1 MTGYSGYDSGYDY
14 VSAITGCTTEV
25 RGRFAVRGPA
35 FELLA
40 DGSVASGG
48 PGRAPGPLDLLVS
61 ALVVNLLNVLRAGG
75 DPGTGD
81 QPDGQHDRVVQVR
94 ARTSRYPANR
104 LKVGRLLVEVVV
116 DGLSEQ
122 DSDALLERYRAG
134 CRVLPAVSTVLDV
147 DIRAVAPAGVAA

>member
-1 MTGYSGYDSGYDY
+1 MSGYDY
-14 VSAITGCTTEV
+14 ISAITGCTTEV

-61 ALVVNLLNVLRAGG
+61 ALVVNLLNVLRADG
-75 DPGTGD
+75 DPDADNPGARAV
-81 QPDGQHDRVVQVR
+81 HVR
-94 ARTSRYPANR
+94 ARTSRYTPNR
-104 LKVGRLLVEVVV
+104 LKVGRVLVEVVV
-116 DGLSEQ
+116 DGLAEP
-122 DSDALLERYRAG
+122 DVELLLEQYRAG

-147 DIRAVAPAGVAA
+147 DIRAVVPAAV

>member
-1 MTGYSGYDSGYDY
+1 MTGYDY

-25 RGRFAVRGPA
+25 SGRFAVRGPA

-61 ALVVNLLNVLRAGG
+61 ALVVNLLNVLRSGG
-75 DPGTGD
+75 DPEAGD
-81 QPDGQHDRVVQVR
+81 RPDRVVHVR
-94 ARTSRYPANR
+94 ARTSRYPPNR

-122 DSDALLERYRAG
+122 DADELLERYRAG

-147 DIRAVAPAGVAA
+147 DIRAVAAAEVAA